1 MTYCRQLS
9 GKLPIVSEQWNAQ
22 VRNFG
27 LQACNVGEKETVL
40 QRFFKFLN
48 IIAFLAVFM

>member
-1 MTYCRQLS
+1 MTHCRPLS

-27 LQACNVGEKETVL
+27 LQACDVGEKETVL
-40 QRFFKFLN
+40 QGFLKFLN
-48 IIAFLAVFM
+48 IITFLAVFM